1 METAYD
7 GRQIVGMDLHRR
19 RSVLVRMTEDGRR
32 LGTARITNSPA
43 ELRAQIARA
52 GQSPKVVL
60 EATYGWYWAA
70 DTLAAAGAEV
80 HLAHPLGVKA
90 FTYRRVKND
99 ERDAA
104 DLADLLRMGRLPEA
118 WIAPAEVREL
128 RELTRYRQKL
138 VHLRTSCKDQV
149 HAVLAKLGVPVTC
162 SDIFGV
168 AGSAWLDAL
177 GLPQPYAGKVTSLR
191 QLTGELTT
199 EITMLSEVIAGL
211 LAADRGYQ
219 VIQQLPGIG
228 PVLAAVII
236 AEIGDVTRFKNAG
249 QLCSWAGLT
258 PRHRES
264 DTKVARGHV
273 TKQGSRMLRWALIEA
288 IQRVPAH
295 TVTGAV
301 KTAIIARRGKEARSI
316 AKVAAARRLLIL
328 VYYGMRDGQIRCL
341 SSPPKAPPPANQ
353 AARAA

>member
-1 METAYD
+1 LSPVRRNGARRVLR
-7 GRQIVGMDLHRR
+7 GRR
-19 RSVLVRMTEDGRR
+19 RGNAPPLPD
-32 LGTARITNSPA
+32 
-43 ELRAQIARA
+43 
-52 GQSPKVVL
+52 
-60 EATYGWYWAA
+60 YWAA

-118 WIAPAEVREL
+118 WIAPREVREL
-128 RELTRYRQKL
+128 REITRYRHKL

-149 HAVLAKLGVPVTC
+149 HGVLAKLGVPVTC
-162 SDIFGV
+162 TDIFGA
-168 AGSAWLDAL
+168 AGWAWLDGL

-191 QLTGELTT
+191 QLTGELSS
-199 EITMLSEVIAGL
+199 EITMLSEVTADL
-211 LAADRGYQ
+211 LAGDRGYQ

-236 AEIGDVTRFKNAG
+236 AEIGDVTRFGNAG

-264 DTKVARGHV
+264 DTKVTRGHV

-288 IQRVPAH
+288 IQRVPHDSVIGSA
-295 TVTGAV
+295 
-301 KTAIIARRGKEARSI
+301 KDAIIARRGKQAKNI
-316 AKVAAARRLLIL
+316 AKVAAARRLLTL
-328 VYYGMRDGQIRCL
+328 VFYGLRDGQIRCL
-341 SSPPKAPPPANQ
+341 STSRTPQDAPVTPAE
-353 AARAA
+353 RAA

>member
-1 METAYD
+1 MEKAYD
-7 GRQIVGMDLHRR
+7 GRQVVGMDLHRR
-19 RSVLVRMTEDGRR
+19 RSVLVRMTGDGQR
-32 LGTARITNSPA
+32 LGTARITNSPVA
-43 ELRAQIARA
+43 LRKEIARA
-52 GQSPKVVL
+52 GKSPRVVL

-90 FTYRRVKND
+90 FSYRRVKND

-118 WIAPAEVREL
+118 WIAPREVREL

-149 HAVLAKLGVPVTC
+149 HGVLAKLGVPLTC
-162 SDIFGV
+162 SDIFGT

-177 GLPQPYAGKVTSLR
+177 RLPQPYSGKVTSLR
-191 QLTGELTT
+191 HLAGELTA
-199 EITMLSEVIAGL
+199 EITMLTGVIGDL
-211 LAADRGYQ
+211 LAGDRGYQ

-228 PVLAAVII
+228 PVLAAVIV
-236 AEIGDVTRFKNAG
+236 AEIGDVTRFKTAA

-264 DTKVARGHV
+264 DVKVARGHV
-273 TKQGSRMLRWALIEA
+273 TKQGSRLLRWALIEA
-288 IQRVPAH
+288 IQRIPRDCVI
-295 TVTGAV
+295 GGI
-301 KTAIIARRGKEARSI
+301 KDAIIARRGKEAKNI
-316 AKVAAARRLLIL
+316 AKVAAARRLLTL
-328 VYYGMRDGQIRCL
+328 VFYGMRDGHIRCL
-341 SSPPKAPPPANQ
+341 SRPRQDPPAAP
-353 AARAA
+353 AAPAA